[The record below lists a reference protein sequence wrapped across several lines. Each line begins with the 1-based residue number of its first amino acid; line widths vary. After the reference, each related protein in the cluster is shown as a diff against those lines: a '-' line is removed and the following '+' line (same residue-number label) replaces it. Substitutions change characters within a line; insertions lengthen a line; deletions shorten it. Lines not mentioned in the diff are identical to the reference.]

1 MVTRA
6 SLAGRLSRPGVRLRG
21 WRRLPPLPRVAV
33 CFLAL
38 LVVVA
43 VLAPVLAPDDP
54 LDQQD
59 PAGGTGHPSAAHWMG
74 QDSLGRDV
82 LSRLMYGA
90 RWSLAIGLGAT
101 TLALVAGALLGAL
114 AATSRKA
121 VDETLM
127 RCLDV
132 VMAFPGIALA
142 AVLVAVFGGGIGVL
156 ICAIAFLFTP
166 PVARVVRAN
175 VLDQYGEDYVTAE
188 RVIGARTPHIVL
200 RHVAVNCAAPVL
212 VFCTV
217 QVAEAIVFEASLSF
231 IGAGVRPPD
240 PSWGSVIA
248 DGKNMV
254 LTGGWWATVF
264 PGALILLTVL
274 SLNVLS
280 EGVSDAW
287 AAPAAREVEARG
299 DLARGDL
306 ARGDLARGD
315 LAGGD
320 PTQGDLARGDRL
332 ERGDLARGDRL
343 ETPEPGTG
351 EVLPLPGLAEAAR
364 RLRSRAR
371 PRPAPDGPPVLAVE
385 NLTIRFPGRHRDVDV
400 VAGVGFEVHAG
411 EVLGLVGESGC
422 GKSLTALTV
431 MGLQPRTARVGGQ
444 VRFRQRDL
452 LAEPMRVRRRLLGH
466 EMAMVYQDA
475 LSSLNPAMTVRAQLG
490 QLVRRGGRRGPRE
503 LLSLV
508 GLDPE
513 RTLRSYPHELS
524 GGQRQ
529 RVLIAMALSRDP
541 RLIVA
546 DEPTTALDVTVQ
558 AQVMELLL
566 RLREELGFALVLV
579 SHDLALVADV
589 TDRVAVMYGGQIVET
604 GVTAD
609 LVAAPA
615 HHYTRGLLGSVL
627 SLESAEERLTQ
638 IRGVVP
644 APADFPAG
652 CRFAGRCPLATEVC
666 HTTAPVLTGTPTHTA
681 ACHHP
686 AVELTSAQSEEA
698 LQ

>member
-1 MVTRA
+1 MMTRK
-6 SLAGRLSRPGVRLRG
+6 SLAGALSRPGVRFRG
-21 WRRLPPLPRVAV
+21 LRRLPLLSKVAV
-33 CFLAL
+33 CFLTVVVLVAL
-38 LVVVA
+38 LA
-43 VLAPVLAPDDP
+43 PALAPHDP
-54 LDQQD
+54 LDQQPPVD
-59 PAGGTGHPSAAHWMG
+59 GTGHPSAGHWMG
-74 QDSLGRDV
+74 QDSLGRDI

-101 TLALVAGALLGAL
+101 ALALVVGALLGAV

-142 AVLVAVFGGGIGVL
+142 AVLVAVFGGGITVL

-200 RHVAVNCAAPVL
+200 KHVAINCAAPVL

-264 PGALILLTVL
+264 PGLLMLVTVL
-274 SLNVLS
+274 SLNILS
-280 EGVSDAW
+280 EGASDAW
-287 AAPAAREVEARG
+287 AAPSARQVDAPE
-299 DLARGDL
+299 D
-306 ARGDLARGD
+306 
-315 LAGGD
+315 
-320 PTQGDLARGDRL
+320 DRL
-332 ERGDLARGDRL
+332 EA
-343 ETPEPGTG
+343 PEPGSG
-351 EVLPLPGLAEAAR
+351 EVVQLPGLAEAAR
-364 RLRSRAR
+364 RLRARAR
-371 PRPAPDGPPVLAVE
+371 DLPRDGQPVLAVE
-385 NLTIRFPGRHRDVDV
+385 NLAVGFEQRHGGVDV
-400 VAGVGFEVHAG
+400 VDGISFEVRPG

-422 GKSLTALTV
+422 GKSLTALAV
-431 MGLQPRTARVGGQ
+431 MGLQPKGARVRGQ
-444 VRFRQRDL
+444 VRFDQRDL

-466 EMAMVYQDA
+466 EMAMIYQDA
-475 LSSLNPAMTVRAQLG
+475 LSSLNPAMTIRAQLG
-490 QLVRRGGRRGPRE
+490 QVVRRGGRRTPAE
-503 LLSLV
+503 LLTMV

-541 RLIVA
+541 KLIVA

-566 RLREELGFALVLV
+566 RLREELGFALILV

-589 TDRVAVMYGGQIVET
+589 TDRVVVMYGGQIVET

-609 LVAAPA
+609 LVEAPA

-627 SLESAEERLTQ
+627 SLESSQERMTQ

-644 APADFPAG
+644 SPADFPAG
-652 CRFAGRCPLATEVC
+652 CRFADRCPRASETC
-666 HTTAPVLTGTPTHTA
+666 HATAPVLAGPPAHTV

-686 AVELTSAQSEEA
+686 AMRPATTETEA
-698 LQ
+698 VS

>member
-1 MVTRA
+1 MFGLMVTTRKR
-6 SLAGRLSRPGVRLRG
+6 LTEVLSRPGIRLRG
-21 WRRLPPLPRVAV
+21 WRRLPLLSRVAV
-33 CFLAL
+33 CFLVIVVLTAL
-38 LVVVA
+38 LA
-43 VLAPVLAPDDP
+43 PLLAPHDP
-54 LDQQD
+54 LDQQAL
-59 PAGGTGHPSAAHWMG
+59 AGGTGAPSAEHWMG
-74 QDSLGRDV
+74 QDSLGRDI

-101 TLALVAGALLGAL
+101 GLALVVGAFIGAV

-142 AVLVAVFGGGIGVL
+142 AVLVAVFGGGIEVL

-188 RVIGARTPHIVL
+188 RVIGARTPHIVI
-200 RHVAVNCAAPVL
+200 RHVAINCAAPVL

-264 PGALILLTVL
+264 PGLLMLITVL
-274 SLNVLS
+274 SLNILS

-287 AAPAAREVEARG
+287 AAPVARDVERRAE
-299 DLARGDL
+299 D
-306 ARGDLARGD
+306 
-315 LAGGD
+315 
-320 PTQGDLARGDRL
+320 DRPADAL
-332 ERGDLARGDRL
+332 EA
-343 ETPEPGTG
+343 PEPGSGKVT
-351 EVLPLPGLAEAAR
+351 ELPGLTEAAH

-371 PRPAPDGPPVLAVE
+371 PLPGGGRPVLAVE
-385 NLTIRFPGRHRDVDV
+385 RLAIGFDNRHRGVDIV
-400 VAGVGFEVHAG
+400 DGISFEVHPG

-422 GKSLTALTV
+422 GKSLTALAV
-431 MGLQPRTARVGGQ
+431 MGLEPKGARVRGH
-444 VRFRQRDL
+444 VRFDQRQL
-452 LAEPMRVRRRLLGH
+452 VGEPMRVRRRLLGH

-475 LSSLNPAMTVRAQLG
+475 LSSLNPAMTIRAQLK
-490 QLVRRGGRRGPRE
+490 QVVRRGGKRTAPE
-503 LLSLV
+503 LLTMV

-529 RVLIAMALSRDP
+529 RVLIAMALSRNP
-541 RLIVA
+541 KLIVA

-558 AQVMELLL
+558 AQVIELLL
-566 RLREELGFALVLV
+566 RLREELGFALILV

-589 TDRVAVMYGGQIVET
+589 TDRVVVMYGGQIVET

-609 LVAAPA
+609 LVESPT

-627 SLESAEERLTQ
+627 SLESAAERMTQ
-638 IRGVVP
+638 IKGVVP
-644 APADFPAG
+644 SPADFPEG
-652 CRFAGRCPLATEVC
+652 CRFADRCPMATEVC
-666 HTTAPVLTGTPTHTA
+666 RTTAPDLLGPPTHRA

-686 AVELTSAQSEEA
+686 AVDLTESGVAR
-698 LQ
+698 

>member
-1 MVTRA
+1 MFTSFNRKRLTEA
-6 SLAGRLSRPGVRLRG
+6 LSRPGIRLRG
-21 WRRLPPLPRVAV
+21 WRRLPLLSRVAV
-33 CFLAL
+33 GFLTL
-38 LVVVA
+38 VVVVA
-43 VLAPVLAPDDP
+43 VFAPLLAPDDP
-54 LDQQD
+54 LDQQ
-59 PAGGTGHPSAAHWMG
+59 PLVGGTGAPSAEHWMG
-74 QDSLGRDV
+74 QDSLGRDIM
-82 LSRLMYGA
+82 SRLMYGA

-101 TLALVAGALLGAL
+101 ALALVVGALLGAV

-142 AVLVAVFGGGIGVL
+142 AVLVAVFGGGITVL

-188 RVIGARTPHIVL
+188 HVIGARTPHIVIK
-200 RHVAVNCAAPVL
+200 HVAINCAAPIL

-264 PGALILLTVL
+264 PGLLMLITVL
-274 SLNVLS
+274 SLNILS

-287 AAPAAREVEARG
+287 AAPAARDVPAREAK
-299 DLARGDL
+299 
-306 ARGDLARGD
+306 
-315 LAGGD
+315 
-320 PTQGDLARGDRL
+320 DRL
-332 ERGDLARGDRL
+332 EA
-343 ETPEPGTG
+343 PEPGSG
-351 EVLPLPGLAEAAR
+351 KVLDLPGLTEAAA

-371 PRPAPDGPPVLAVE
+371 PLPEGAVPVLAVE
-385 NLTIRFPGRHRDVDV
+385 NLAIGFDARHGGVDIV
-400 VAGVGFEVHAG
+400 DGISFEVQPG

-431 MGLQPRTARVGGQ
+431 MGLEPKGARVRGH
-444 VRFRQRDL
+444 VRFNQRQL
-452 LAEPMRVRRRLLGH
+452 VGEPMRVRRRLLGH
-466 EMAMVYQDA
+466 EMAMIYQDA
-475 LSSLNPAMTVRAQLG
+475 LSSLNPAMTIRAQLK
-490 QLVRRGGRRGPRE
+490 QVVRRGGKRTPAE
-503 LLSLV
+503 LLELV

-541 RLIVA
+541 KLIVA

-566 RLREELGFALVLV
+566 RLRTELDFALILV
-579 SHDLALVADV
+579 SHDLALISAV
-589 TDRVAVMYGGQIVET
+589 TDRVVVMYGGQIVET

-609 LVAAPA
+609 LVEEPA

-627 SLESAEERLTQ
+627 SLETAAERMTQ
-638 IRGVVP
+638 IKGVVP
-644 APADFPAG
+644 SPADFPAG
-652 CRFAGRCPLATEVC
+652 CRFADRCPMASEPC
-666 HTTAPVLTGTPTHTA
+666 RDTAPDLMGSRYHLA

-686 AVELTSAQSEEA
+686 AIDLTPEPTGSEVVN
-698 LQ
+698 

>member
-1 MVTRA
+1 MITTRK
-6 SLAGRLSRPGVRLRG
+6 SLAAVLSRPGIRL
-21 WRRLPPLPRVAV
+21 RRLPVLSRIAV

-38 LVVVA
+38 VVLLA
-43 VLAPVLAPDDP
+43 LFAPLLAPHDP
-54 LDQQD
+54 LDQQPRTD
-59 PAGGTGHPSAAHWMG
+59 GSGHPSAAHWMG
-74 QDSLGRDV
+74 QDSLGRDL

-101 TLALVAGALLGAL
+101 ALALVVGALLGAV

-142 AVLVAVFGGGIGVL
+142 AVLVAVFGGGITVL

-264 PGALILLTVL
+264 PGLLMLVTVL
-274 SLNVLS
+274 SLNILS

-287 AAPAAREVEARG
+287 AAPPAREVESA
-299 DLARGDL
+299 
-306 ARGDLARGD
+306 
-315 LAGGD
+315 
-320 PTQGDLARGDRL
+320 
-332 ERGDLARGDRL
+332 GDRL
-343 ETPEPGTG
+343 ETPEPGSGT
-351 EVLPLPGLAEAAR
+351 VLGLPGLAEAAA

-371 PRPAPDGPPVLAVE
+371 PLPTGPPVLRVE
-385 NLTIRFPGRHRDVDV
+385 DLS
-400 VAGVGFEVHAG
+400 VGFPARHGGVDIVDGIGFDVRPG
-411 EVLGLVGESGC
+411 EVLGVVGESGC
-422 GKSLTALTV
+422 GKSLTALAV
-431 MGLQPRTARVGGQ
+431 MGLEPPGARVRGRILFDG
-444 VRFRQRDL
+444 RQ
-452 LAEPMRVRRRLLGH
+452 LAGEPMRVRRRLLGH

-475 LSSLNPAMTVRAQLG
+475 LSSLNPAMTIRAQLG
-490 QLVRRGGRRGPRE
+490 QVVRRGGRRSPAA
-503 LLSLV
+503 LLALV
-508 GLDPE
+508 GLDAE
-513 RTLRSYPHELS
+513 RTLPSYPHELS

-558 AQVMELLL
+558 AQIITLLL

-589 TDRVAVMYGGQIVET
+589 TDRVVVMYGGRIVET

-609 LVAAPA
+609 LVRSPA
-615 HHYTRGLLGSVL
+615 HPYTRGLLGSVL
-627 SLESAEERLTQ
+627 SLESAAARLTQ
-638 IRGVVP
+638 IKGVVP
-644 APADFPAG
+644 SPADFPAG
-652 CRFAGRCPLATEVC
+652 CRFADRCPSATEVC
-666 HTTAPVLTGTPTHTA
+666 RTTRPGLLGTAAHTA

-686 AVELTSAQSEEA
+686 AVELTTTESETVS
-698 LQ
+698 

>member
-1 MVTRA
+1 MTFNRKRLTEA
-6 SLAGRLSRPGVRLRG
+6 LSRPGIRLRG
-21 WRRLPPLPRVAV
+21 WHKLPLLSKVAV
-33 CFLAL
+33 CFLAVV
-38 LVVVA
+38 VVVA
-43 VLAPVLAPDDP
+43 LFAPLLAPHDP
-54 LDQQD
+54 LDQQPPVD
-59 PAGGTGHPSAAHWMG
+59 GTGHPSADHWMG
-74 QDSLGRDV
+74 QDSLGRDI

-101 TLALVAGALLGAL
+101 VLALVVGALIGAV

-142 AVLVAVFGGGIGVL
+142 AVLVAVFGGGITVL

-188 RVIGARTPHIVL
+188 RVIGARTPHIVIK
-200 RHVAVNCAAPVL
+200 HVAINCAAPVL

-264 PGALILLTVL
+264 PGLLMLVTVL
-274 SLNVLS
+274 CLNILS

-287 AAPAAREVEARG
+287 AAPSAREVDVKEQHDHLEA
-299 DLARGDL
+299 
-306 ARGDLARGD
+306 
-315 LAGGD
+315 
-320 PTQGDLARGDRL
+320 
-332 ERGDLARGDRL
+332 
-343 ETPEPGTG
+343 PEPGSG
-351 EVLPLPGLAEAAR
+351 EVLQLPGLTEAAA

-371 PRPAPDGPPVLAVE
+371 PLPGGRLPVLAVE
-385 NLTIRFPGRHRDVDV
+385 NLAIGFEGRHNGVDIV
-400 VAGVGFEVHAG
+400 DGISFEVQPG

-422 GKSLTALTV
+422 GKSLTALAV
-431 MGLQPRTARVGGQ
+431 MGLEPKGARVRGH
-444 VRFRQRDL
+444 VRFNQRQL
-452 LAEPMRVRRRLLGH
+452 VGEPMRVRRKLLGH
-466 EMAMVYQDA
+466 EMAMIYQDA
-475 LSSLNPAMTVRAQLG
+475 LSSLNPAMTIRSQLK
-490 QLVRRGGRRGPRE
+490 QVVRRGGRRSPHE
-503 LLSLV
+503 LLTLV

-541 RLIVA
+541 KLIVA

-558 AQVMELLL
+558 AQIIELLL
-566 RLREELGFALVLV
+566 RLREELGFALILV
-579 SHDLALVADV
+579 SHDLALISDV
-589 TDRVAVMYGGQIVET
+589 TDRVVVMYGGQIVET

-609 LVAAPA
+609 LVESPA

-627 SLESAEERLTQ
+627 SLESAQERMTQ
-638 IRGVVP
+638 IKGVVP
-644 APADFPAG
+644 SPADFPAG
-652 CRFAGRCPLATEVC
+652 CRFADRCPLASEGC
-666 HTTAPVLTGTPTHTA
+666 RTTAPALAGTPTHTA

-686 AVELTSAQSEEA
+686 AILLSPTDRSESEA
-698 LQ
+698 VT

>member
-1 MVTRA
+1 MRTRA
-6 SLAGRLSRPGVRLRG
+6 SLTERLSRPGVRLRG
-21 WRRLPPLPRVAV
+21 PGRLSSPSKAAV
-33 CFLAL
+33 CFLA
-38 LVVVA
+38 VVVLAA
-43 VLAPVLAPDDP
+43 VLAPLLAPHDP

-59 PAGGTGHPSAAHWMG
+59 PVDGTGRPSAAHWMG
-74 QDSLGRDV
+74 QDSLGRDI

-101 TLALVAGALLGAL
+101 ALALVAGALVGAL
-114 AATSRKA
+114 AATSRKG

-142 AVLVAVFGGGIGVL
+142 AVLVAVFGGGITVL
-156 ICAIAFLFTP
+156 ICAIAFLFVP

-175 VLDQYGEDYVTAE
+175 VLDQYGEDYVSAE
-188 RVIGARTPHIVL
+188 RVIGARTHHIVL
-200 RHVAVNCAAPVL
+200 RHVAVNCAAPIL

-231 IGAGVRPPD
+231 VGAGVRPPD

-264 PGALILLTVL
+264 PGLLMLVTVL
-274 SLNVLS
+274 SLNIVS
-280 EGVSDAW
+280 EAVSDAW
-287 AAPAAREVEARG
+287 AAPAARRARPPG
-299 DLARGDL
+299 EPDDGPA
-306 ARGDLARGD
+306 APAP
-315 LAGGD
+315 GG
-320 PTQGDLARGDRL
+320 
-332 ERGDLARGDRL
+332 
-343 ETPEPGTG
+343 G
-351 EVLPLPGLAEAAR
+351 EVLALPGLAEAAR

-371 PRPAPDGPPVLAVE
+371 PPLDRSGQPVLTVE
-385 NLTIRFPGRHRDVDV
+385 NLAVGFPGRHRDVDIV
-400 VAGVGFEVHAG
+400 DGVGFEVYPG

-431 MGLQPRTARVGGQ
+431 MGLQPKGARVRGQ
-444 VRFRQRDL
+444 VRFHRRDL
-452 LAEPMRVRRRLLGH
+452 LAEPARVRRRLLGH
-466 EMAMVYQDA
+466 EMAMVHQDA
-475 LSSLNPAMTVRAQLG
+475 LSALNPAMTVRAQLT
-490 QLVRRGGRRGPRE
+490 QLVRRGGRRTPRE
-503 LLSLV
+503 LLEMV
-508 GLDPE
+508 GLDPD
-513 RTLRSYPHELS
+513 RTLRSRPHELS

-541 RLIVA
+541 ALIVA

-558 AQVMELLL
+558 ARVMEMLL
-566 RLREELGFALVLV
+566 RLRAELGFALILV

-589 TDRVAVMYGGQIVET
+589 TDRVVVMYGGRIVET

-609 LVAAPA
+609 LVEAPA

-627 SLESAEERLTQ
+627 SLESAEERMTQ
-638 IRGVVP
+638 IGGVVP

-652 CRFAGRCPLATEVC
+652 CRFADRCPVASEVC
-666 HTTAPVLTGTPTHTA
+666 HTTAPVPTGTRTHTA
-681 ACHHP
+681 ACHRP
-686 AVELTSAQSEEA
+686 AVELVPTESEPVT
-698 LQ
+698 

>member
-6 SLAGRLSRPGVRLRG
+6 SLAERLSRPGGVRLRG
-21 WRRLPPLPRVAV
+21 WRRLPPLSRIAV

-38 LVVVA
+38 VILVA
-43 VLAPVLAPDDP
+43 VLAPLLAPDDP

-59 PAGGTGHPSAAHWMG
+59 PVGGSGHPSAAHWLG
-74 QDSLGRDV
+74 QDSLGRDI

-101 TLALVAGALLGAL
+101 ALALVVGAVIGAV

-264 PGALILLTVL
+264 PGLLILLTVL
-274 SLNVLS
+274 SLNILS

-287 AAPAAREVEARG
+287 AAPAPREV
-299 DLARGDL
+299 
-306 ARGDLARGD
+306 
-315 LAGGD
+315 
-320 PTQGDLARGDRL
+320 DRP
-332 ERGDLARGDRL
+332 DDRL
-343 ETPEPGTG
+343 ETPEPGSG
-351 EVLPLPGLAEAAR
+351 EVLQLPGLTEAAA

-371 PRPAPDGPPVLAVE
+371 PRPDSSGRPVLAVE
-385 NLTIRFPGRHRDVDV
+385 NLTIGFPDRHRGVDI
-400 VAGVGFEVHAG
+400 VAGVGFEVYPG

-431 MGLQPRTARVGGQ
+431 MGLQPRDARVGGQ
-444 VRFRQRDL
+444 IRFRQRDL
-452 LAEPMRVRRRLLGH
+452 LTEPMRARRRLLGH

-475 LSSLNPAMTVRAQLG
+475 LSSLNPAMTIRAQLK
-490 QLVRRGGRRGPRE
+490 QLVRRGGRRAPRALME
-503 LLSLV
+503 LV
-508 GLDPE
+508 GLDPD

-529 RVLIAMALSRDP
+529 RVLIAMALSREP

-566 RLREELGFALVLV
+566 RLRAELGFALILV

-589 TDRVAVMYGGQIVET
+589 TDRVVVMYGGQIVES

-627 SLESAEERLTQ
+627 SLESAEERMTQ
-638 IRGVVP
+638 IKGVVP

-652 CRFAGRCPLATEVC
+652 CRFADRCPLATRLC
-666 HTTAPVLTGTPTHTA
+666 HDSAPFLTGTATHRA

-686 AVELTSAQSEEA
+686 AVPVEEA
-698 LQ
+698 LR

>member
-1 MVTRA
+1 MVTTRRR
-6 SLAGRLSRPGVRLRG
+6 LTDVLSRPGIAVRG
-21 WRRLPPLPRVAV
+21 WRRLPLLSRIAV
-33 CFLAL
+33 CFLSVVVLVAL
-38 LVVVA
+38 LA
-43 VLAPVLAPDDP
+43 PLLAPHDP
-54 LDQQD
+54 LDQQTLVD
-59 PAGGTGHPSAAHWMG
+59 GTGRPSADHWMG
-74 QDSLGRDV
+74 QDSLGRDI

-101 TLALVAGALLGAL
+101 GLALVVGAVIGAV

-142 AVLVAVFGGGIGVL
+142 AVLVAVFGGGITVL

-188 RVIGARTPHIVL
+188 RVIGARTPHIVVK
-200 RHVAVNCAAPVL
+200 HVAINCAAPVL

-264 PGALILLTVL
+264 PGLLMLITVL
-274 SLNVLS
+274 SLNILS

-287 AAPAAREVEARG
+287 AAPAPREVEPRA
-299 DLARGDL
+299 AEE
-306 ARGDLARGD
+306 
-315 LAGGD
+315 
-320 PTQGDLARGDRL
+320 DRL
-332 ERGDLARGDRL
+332 QA
-343 ETPEPGTG
+343 PEPGSG
-351 EVLPLPGLAEAAR
+351 KVLELPGLTEAAR

-371 PRPAPDGPPVLAVE
+371 RLPDGRPVLAVE
-385 NLTIRFPGRHRDVDV
+385 NLAIGFDQRHGGVDIV
-400 VAGVGFEVHAG
+400 DGISFEVHPG
-411 EVLGLVGESGC
+411 EVVGLVGESGC
-422 GKSLTALTV
+422 GKSLTALAV
-431 MGLQPRTARVGGQ
+431 MGLEPKGARVRGQ
-444 VRFRQRDL
+444 VRFDQRDL
-452 LAEPMRVRRRLLGH
+452 LAEPTRVRRRLLGH
-466 EMAMVYQDA
+466 EMAMIYQDA
-475 LSSLNPAMTVRAQLG
+475 LSSLNPAMTIRAQLK
-490 QLVRRGGRRGPRE
+490 QVVRRGGKRTPAE
-503 LLSLV
+503 LLQLV
-508 GLDPE
+508 GLDPD

-529 RVLIAMALSRDP
+529 RVLIAMALSREP

-558 AQVMELLL
+558 AQVIELLL
-566 RLREELGFALVLV
+566 RLREELDFALILV

-589 TDRVAVMYGGQIVET
+589 TDRVIVMYGGRIVET

-609 LVAAPA
+609 LVGSPS

-627 SLESAEERLTQ
+627 SLESAAERMTQ
-638 IRGVVP
+638 IKGTVP
-644 APADFPAG
+644 SPADFPRG
-652 CRFAGRCPLATEVC
+652 CRFADRCPMATEVC
-666 HTTAPVLTGTPTHTA
+666 HTTRPDLRGGSRHIA

-686 AVELTSAQSEEA
+686 AIDLTAPEPTGSEA
-698 LQ
+698 VT

>member
-1 MVTRA
+1 MMTRK
-6 SLAGRLSRPGVRLRG
+6 SLTAALSRPGIRLRG
-21 WRRLPPLPRVAV
+21 RLRLPPLSKIAV
-33 CFLAL
+33 CFLA
-38 LVVVA
+38 VVVLTA
-43 VLAPVLAPDDP
+43 LLAPLLAPHDP
-54 LDQQD
+54 LDQQPPVD
-59 PAGGTGHPSAAHWMG
+59 GTGHPSAGHWMG
-74 QDSLGRDV
+74 QDSLGRDI

-101 TLALVAGALLGAL
+101 GLALVAGALLGAV

-142 AVLVAVFGGGIGVL
+142 AVLVAVFGGGITVL

-217 QVAEAIVFEASLSF
+217 QVAEAVVFEASLSF

-264 PGALILLTVL
+264 PGLLMLVTVL
-274 SLNVLS
+274 SLNILS

-287 AAPAAREVEARG
+287 AVPSAREVVVRENDDPLEA
-299 DLARGDL
+299 
-306 ARGDLARGD
+306 
-315 LAGGD
+315 
-320 PTQGDLARGDRL
+320 
-332 ERGDLARGDRL
+332 
-343 ETPEPGTG
+343 PEPGGG
-351 EVLPLPGLAEAAR
+351 EVLPLPGLAAAAQ
-364 RLRSRAR
+364 RLRARAR
-371 PRPAPDGPPVLAVE
+371 PLPQGRQPVLAVE
-385 NLTIRFPGRHRDVDV
+385 NLTVGFDGRHGGVDIV
-400 VAGVGFEVHAG
+400 DGVSFEVLPG

-422 GKSLTALTV
+422 GKSLTALAT
-431 MGLQPRTARVGGQ
+431 MGLQPKGARIGGQ
-444 VRFRQRDL
+444 VRFHQRDL

-466 EMAMVYQDA
+466 EMAMIYQDA
-475 LSSLNPAMTVRAQLG
+475 LSSLNPAMTIRAQLK
-490 QLVRRGGRRGPRE
+490 QVVRRGGRRTPAE
-503 LLSLV
+503 LLTLV
-508 GLDPE
+508 GLDPG

-541 RLIVA
+541 KLIVA

-558 AQVMELLL
+558 AQVMKLLL
-566 RLREELGFALVLV
+566 RLRDELGFALILV

-589 TDRVAVMYGGQIVET
+589 TDRVVVMYGGQIVET

-609 LVAAPA
+609 LVQAPA

-627 SLESAEERLTQ
+627 SLESAAERMTQ
-638 IRGVVP
+638 IKGVVP
-644 APADFPAG
+644 SPADFPSG
-652 CRFAGRCPLATEVC
+652 CRFAGRCPLATETC
-666 HTTAPVLTGTPTHTA
+666 RTTPPDPLGPPTHTA

-686 AVELTSAQSEEA
+686 AIDLVASEA
-698 LQ
+698 VT

>member
-1 MVTRA
+1 MVTTRKRLTEA
-6 SLAGRLSRPGVRLRG
+6 LSRPGVRPRP
-21 WRRLPPLPRVAV
+21 WRRLPVLSRVAV
-33 CFLAL
+33 CFLA
-38 LVVVA
+38 VVVLTA
-43 VLAPVLAPDDP
+43 LFAPVLAPHDP
-54 LDQQD
+54 LDQQ
-59 PAGGTGHPSAAHWMG
+59 ALVGGTGAPSAEHWMG
-74 QDSLGRDV
+74 QDSLGRDI

-101 TLALVAGALLGAL
+101 AFALVAGSFIGAL

-127 RCLDV
+127 RCLDI

-142 AVLVAVFGGGIGVL
+142 AVLVAVFGGGIEVL

-188 RVIGARTPHIVL
+188 RVTGARTPHIVI

-264 PGALILLTVL
+264 PGLLMLVTVL
-274 SLNVLS
+274 SLNILS

-287 AAPAAREVEARG
+287 AAPAGRDVEPREEE
-299 DLARGDL
+299 
-306 ARGDLARGD
+306 
-315 LAGGD
+315 
-320 PTQGDLARGDRL
+320 DRL
-332 ERGDLARGDRL
+332 EAA
-343 ETPEPGTG
+343 EPGSGTVT
-351 EVLPLPGLAEAAR
+351 ELPGLTEAAL

-371 PRPAPDGPPVLAVE
+371 PLPGGQPVLSVERLAVSFE
-385 NLTIRFPGRHRDVDV
+385 NRHRGVNIVDGISFDV
-400 VAGVGFEVHAG
+400 HPG

-431 MGLQPRTARVGGQ
+431 MGLESKGAKVRGQ
-444 VRFRQRDL
+444 VRFDQRQL
-452 LAEPMRVRRRLLGH
+452 VGEPMRVRRRLLGH
-466 EMAMVYQDA
+466 EMAMIYQDA

-490 QLVRRGGRRGPRE
+490 QVVRRGGKRSATE
-503 LLSLV
+503 LLGMV

-529 RVLIAMALSRDP
+529 RVLIAMALSRTP
-541 RLIVA
+541 KLIVA

-558 AQVMELLL
+558 AQIIELLL
-566 RLREELGFALVLV
+566 RLREELGFALILV

-589 TDRVAVMYGGQIVET
+589 TDRVVVMYGGQIVET

-609 LVAAPA
+609 LVEAPA

-627 SLESAEERLTQ
+627 SLESAAERMTQ

-652 CRFAGRCPLATEVC
+652 CRFADRCPRASEVC
-666 HTTAPVLTGTPTHTA
+666 RTTAPDLLGPPTHKA

-686 AVELTSAQSEEA
+686 AVDLVATEREVAQ
-698 LQ
+698 

>member
-1 MVTRA
+1 MMTRK
-6 SLAGRLSRPGVRLRG
+6 SLTAELSRPGIRLRG
-21 WRRLPPLPRVAV
+21 WRRLPPLSKIAV
-33 CFLAL
+33 CFLA
-38 LVVVA
+38 VVVLMA
-43 VLAPVLAPDDP
+43 LLAPLLAPHDP
-54 LDQQD
+54 LDQQP
-59 PAGGTGHPSAAHWMG
+59 PADGTGHPSAGHWMG
-74 QDSLGRDV
+74 QDSLGRDI

-101 TLALVAGALLGAL
+101 GLALVAGALLGAV

-142 AVLVAVFGGGIGVL
+142 AVLVAVFGGGITVL

-217 QVAEAIVFEASLSF
+217 QVAEAVVFEASLSF

-264 PGALILLTVL
+264 PGLLMLVTVL
-274 SLNVLS
+274 SLNILS

-287 AAPAAREVEARG
+287 AVPSAREVDVREN
-299 DLARGDL
+299 D
-306 ARGDLARGD
+306 
-315 LAGGD
+315 D
-320 PTQGDLARGDRL
+320 PFQA
-332 ERGDLARGDRL
+332 
-343 ETPEPGTG
+343 PEPGSG
-351 EVLPLPGLAEAAR
+351 EVLPLPGLAAAAQ
-364 RLRSRAR
+364 RLRARAR
-371 PRPAPDGPPVLAVE
+371 PLPQGRQPVLAVE
-385 NLTIRFPGRHRDVDV
+385 NL
-400 VAGVGFEVHAG
+400 AVGFEGRHAGVDIVDGVSFEVLPG

-422 GKSLTALTV
+422 GKSLTALAI
-431 MGLQPRTARVGGQ
+431 MGLQPKGARIGGQ
-444 VRFRQRDL
+444 VRFHQRDL
-452 LAEPMRVRRRLLGH
+452 LAEPMRVRRKLLGH
-466 EMAMVYQDA
+466 EMAMIYQDA
-475 LSSLNPAMTVRAQLG
+475 LSSLNPAMTIRAQLK
-490 QLVRRGGRRGPRE
+490 QVVRRGGRRTPAE
-503 LLSLV
+503 LLTLV
-508 GLDPE
+508 GLDPG

-541 RLIVA
+541 KLIVA

-566 RLREELGFALVLV
+566 RLRAELGFALILV

-589 TDRVAVMYGGQIVET
+589 TDRVVVMYGGQIVET

-609 LVAAPA
+609 LVEAPA

-627 SLESAEERLTQ
+627 SLESAAERMTQ
-638 IRGVVP
+638 IKGVVP
-644 APADFPAG
+644 SPADFPAG
-652 CRFAGRCPLATEVC
+652 CRFADRCPLATETC
-666 HTTAPVLTGTPTHTA
+666 RTTPPDPLGTPTHSA

-686 AVELTSAQSEEA
+686 AIDLVTSEVVT
-698 LQ
+698 

>member
-1 MVTRA
+1 MPTVLTRK
-6 SLAGRLSRPGVRLRG
+6 RLTEKMSRPGMRVRGLG
-21 WRRLPPLPRVAV
+21 RLPPLSRICLGV
-33 CFLAL
+33 LAL
-38 LVVVA
+38 IVLIA
-43 VLAPVLAPDDP
+43 VFAPLIAPHDP
-54 LDQQD
+54 LDQAAQTD
-59 PAGGTGHPSAAHWMG
+59 GTGHPSADHWMG
-74 QDSLGRDV
+74 QDSLGRDI

-101 TLALVAGALLGAL
+101 LLGLVVGATL
-114 AATSRKA
+114 GAVAATSRKA

-142 AVLVAVFGGGIGVL
+142 AVLVSVFDGGITVL
-156 ICAIAFLFTP
+156 ICAIAFLYVP
-166 PVARVVRAN
+166 PIARVVRAN

-188 RVIGARTPHIVL
+188 RIIGARTPHIVL
-200 RHVAVNCAAPVL
+200 KHVAINCAAPIL

-254 LTGGWWATVF
+254 LIGGWWATVF
-264 PGALILLTVL
+264 PGLLMLITVL
-274 SLNVLS
+274 ALNVLS

-287 AAPAAREVEARG
+287 AAPVARDVPADKAAAE
-299 DLARGDL
+299 
-306 ARGDLARGD
+306 
-315 LAGGD
+315 
-320 PTQGDLARGDRL
+320 
-332 ERGDLARGDRL
+332 DRL
-343 ETPEPGTG
+343 ETPEAGSG
-351 EVLPLPGLAEAAR
+351 AVLELPGLTDAAAR
-364 RLRSRAR
+364 LRERAR
-371 PRPAPDGPPVLAVE
+371 QLPDGEPVLTVR
-385 NLTIRFPGRHRDVDV
+385 NLTIGFDRRHRGVDIVGGISFDVRP
-400 VAGVGFEVHAG
+400 G

-431 MGLQPRTARVGGQ
+431 MGLEPKGARVGGR
-444 VRFRQRDL
+444 VTFDGKDL
-452 LAEPMRVRRRLLGH
+452 LGMPMRSRRRLLGH
-466 EMAMVYQDA
+466 DMAMIYQDA
-475 LSSLNPAMTVRAQLG
+475 LSSLNPAMTIRAQLK
-490 QLVRRGGRRGPRE
+490 QVVSRGGRRSPAE
-503 LLSLV
+503 LLELV
-508 GLDPE
+508 GLDPD

-529 RVLIAMALSRDP
+529 RVLIAMALSRAP
-541 RLIVA
+541 KLIVA

-558 AQVMELLL
+558 AQVIELLL
-566 RLREELGFALVLV
+566 RLREELGFALILV

-589 TDRVAVMYGGQIVET
+589 TDRVVVMYGGQIVET

-609 LVAAPA
+609 LVEVPA

-627 SLESAEERLTQ
+627 SLESAAERLTQ

-644 APADFPAG
+644 SPAGFPAG
-652 CRFAGRCPLATEVC
+652 CRFADRCPLADNVC
-666 HTTAPVLTGTPTHTA
+666 RTTAPDLLGAGHRHSA

-686 AVELTSAQSEEA
+686 AVTLTVPEPRGSEA
-698 LQ
+698 VK

>member
-1 MVTRA
+1 MLMSRKRLTDRLAVPGLRLR
-6 SLAGRLSRPGVRLRG
+6 SLRKLPVLSRIA
-21 WRRLPPLPRVAV
+21 VAV
-33 CFLAL
+33 VGTVVLVAL
-38 LVVVA
+38 L
-43 VLAPVLAPDDP
+43 APLIAPHDP
-54 LDQQD
+54 LDQQ
-59 PAGGTGHPSAAHWMG
+59 PQAGGTGHPSADHWMG
-74 QDSLGRDV
+74 QDSLGRDI

-101 TLALVAGALLGAL
+101 LLALIVGALIGAV

-142 AVLVAVFGGGIGVL
+142 AVLVAVFGGGITVL

-166 PVARVVRAN
+166 PIARVVRAN

-188 RVIGARTPHIVL
+188 RVVGARTPHIL
-200 RHVAVNCAAPVL
+200 IRHVAVNCAAPIL

-254 LTGGWWATVF
+254 LIGGWWATVF
-264 PGALILLTVL
+264 PGLLMLLTVL
-274 SLNVLS
+274 ALNILS

-287 AAPAAREVEARG
+287 AAPSTRDVPGAARDEDPLEA
-299 DLARGDL
+299 
-306 ARGDLARGD
+306 
-315 LAGGD
+315 
-320 PTQGDLARGDRL
+320 
-332 ERGDLARGDRL
+332 
-343 ETPEPGTG
+343 PEPGTG
-351 EVLPLPGLAEAAR
+351 EVLGLPGLAEASE
-364 RLRSRAR
+364 RLRARAR
-371 PRPAPDGPPVLAVE
+371 PLPSGAPVLAVRD
-385 NLTIRFPGRHRDVDV
+385 LRIAFPGRHDGVDIVDGITFDVRP
-400 VAGVGFEVHAG
+400 G

-431 MGLQPRTARVGGQ
+431 MGLEPKGARVRGSVTFDAQELVG
-444 VRFRQRDL
+444 L
-452 LAEPMRVRRRLLGH
+452 PMRSRRRLLGH
-466 EMAMVYQDA
+466 HMAMIYQDA
-475 LSSLNPAMTVRAQLG
+475 LSSLNPAMTVRSQLK
-490 QLVRRGGRRGPRE
+490 QVVRRGGRRTSVE
-503 LLSLV
+503 LLELV

-541 RLIVA
+541 KLIIA

-558 AQVMELLL
+558 AQIIQLLL
-566 RLREELGFALVLV
+566 RLRAELGFALILV

-589 TDRVAVMYGGQIVET
+589 TDRVVVMYGGQIVET

-609 LVAAPA
+609 LVGAPS

-627 SLESAEERLTQ
+627 SLESAAQRLTQ

-644 APADFPAG
+644 SPADFPPG
-652 CRFAGRCPLATEVC
+652 CRFTDRCPMASETCREEAPALVGPATHE
-666 HTTAPVLTGTPTHTA
+666 A

-686 AVELTSAQSEEA
+686 APRSEAPRRGAGNCAPSPHEPA
-698 LQ
+698 PGEHT

>member
-1 MVTRA
+1 MILSRKA
-6 SLAGRLSRPGVRLRG
+6 LAERLSRPGIRLRSL
-21 WRRLPPLPRVAV
+21 RRLPVLSRVAV
-33 CFLAL
+33 GVIGVVVLMAL
-38 LVVVA
+38 L
-43 VLAPVLAPDDP
+43 APLIAPHDP
-54 LDQQD
+54 LDQQPQAD
-59 PAGGTGHPSAAHWMG
+59 GTGHPTGDHWMG
-74 QDSLGRDV
+74 QDSLGRDI

-101 TLALVAGALLGAL
+101 LLALVVGAVLGAI

-127 RCLDV
+127 RCLDI

-142 AVLVAVFGGGIGVL
+142 AVLVAVFGGGILVL

-166 PVARVVRAN
+166 PIARVVRAN
-175 VLDQYGEDYVTAE
+175 VMDQYGEDYVVAE
-188 RVIGARTPHIVL
+188 RIVGARTPHIL
-200 RHVAVNCAAPVL
+200 IKHVAINCAAPIL

-254 LTGGWWATVF
+254 LLGGWWATVF
-264 PGALILLTVL
+264 PGLLMLITVL
-274 SLNVLS
+274 ALNILS

-287 AAPAAREVEARG
+287 AAPATRDVPGEASKE
-299 DLARGDL
+299 
-306 ARGDLARGD
+306 
-315 LAGGD
+315 D
-320 PTQGDLARGDRL
+320 PL
-332 ERGDLARGDRL
+332 EA
-343 ETPEPGTG
+343 PEPGSG
-351 EVLPLPGLAEAAR
+351 KVLELPGLTEAAE

-371 PRPAPDGPPVLAVE
+371 PLPEGTPVLTVSG
-385 NLTIRFPGRHRDVDV
+385 LTIGFDARHGGVDIV
-400 VAGVGFEVHAG
+400 DGISFHVRPG

-431 MGLQPRTARVGGQ
+431 MGLEPKGARVGGKVTFDGQ
-444 VRFRQRDL
+444 QL
-452 LAEPMRVRRRLLGH
+452 LGMPMRARRRLLGH
-466 EMAMVYQDA
+466 DMAMIYQDA
-475 LSSLNPAMTVRAQLG
+475 LSSLNPAMTVRSQLK
-490 QLVRRGGRRGPRE
+490 QVVRRGGRRTAVE
-503 LLSLV
+503 LLELV
-508 GLDPE
+508 GLDPD

-541 RLIVA
+541 KLIVA

-558 AQVMELLL
+558 AQVIQLLL
-566 RLREELGFALVLV
+566 RLREELGFALILV

-589 TDRVAVMYGGQIVET
+589 TDRVVVMYGGQIVET

-609 LVAAPA
+609 LVEAPS

-627 SLESAEERLTQ
+627 SLESAAQRLTQ
-638 IRGVVP
+638 IKGVVP
-644 APADFPAG
+644 SPADFPAG
-652 CRFAGRCPLATEVC
+652 CRFADRCPLASEVC
-666 HTTAPVLTGTPTHTA
+666 RTTAPELVGGARHSI

-686 AVELTSAQSEEA
+686 VQQPPPVPRPRGSEA
-698 LQ
+698 LK